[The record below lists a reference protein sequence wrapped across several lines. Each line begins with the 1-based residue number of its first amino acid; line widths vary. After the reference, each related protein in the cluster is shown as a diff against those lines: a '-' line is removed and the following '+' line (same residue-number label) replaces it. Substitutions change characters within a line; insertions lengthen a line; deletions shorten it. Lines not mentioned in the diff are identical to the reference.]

1 MAGVHPRV
9 LGYLGRAL
17 SLEFTAVQQYMTQ
30 ASLLALWGDS
40 VAAERMRRE
49 MVEEIQHAEQLIQQM
64 LLLGVIPS
72 ASQLRPVRSAGD
84 LIGLL
89 NQDAELEAEQIQ
101 HYAEASRF
109 CTLIGDAANASFF
122 QTLWEEE
129 TQLGQDLERWLQ
141 ELRGGHWATIN
152 QRATF

>member
-30 ASLLALWGDS
+30 ASLLAFWGDS

-49 MVEEIQHAEQLIQQM
+49 MVEEIQHAEQLVQQM
-64 LLLGVIPS
+64 LLLGVIPA
-72 ASQLRPVRSAGD
+72 ASQLRPVQSSGD

-122 QTLWEEE
+122 QTLWEEK

-141 ELRGGHWATIN
+141 ELRGRHWGTTN